1 LGPIRYGTLRSD
13 VFGIAYVMNHAAS
26 YTIASIG
33 IADLLAY
40 RWLGSEGGRWLL
52 FEPWWQTQGIYA
64 DDVMVGFVM
73 YGTWPTSGLPAYYPE
88 MPVGQDFILRFMV
101 DGRYQGKGYGRAAL
115 EQVIAN
121 IRQRPGAH
129 TIHLSYE
136 PDNKGAAALYAA
148 LGFRPT
154 GQMHGSEIEVSLAL

>member
-1 LGPIRYGTLRSD
+1 MAVTLRPITID
-13 VFGIAYVMNHAAS
+13 NWIECIELTPTEEQVKAGFVAANS
-26 YTIASIG
+26 LS
-33 IADLLAY
+33 LAQAH
-40 RWLGSEGGRWLL
+40 

-73 YGTWPTSGLPAYYPE
+73 YGTWPASGLPAYYPE

-115 EQVIAN
+115 EQVITN

-136 PDNKGAAALYAA
+136 PENKGAAALYAA

-154 GQMHGSEIEVSLAL
+154 GQMHGSEIEVSLDLSEKG